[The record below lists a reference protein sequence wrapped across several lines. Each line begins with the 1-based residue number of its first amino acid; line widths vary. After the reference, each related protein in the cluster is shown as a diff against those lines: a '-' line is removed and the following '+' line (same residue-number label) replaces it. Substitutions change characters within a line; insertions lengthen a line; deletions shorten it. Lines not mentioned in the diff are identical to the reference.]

1 MHTLLT
7 SNSRG
12 LESLQDSLLATLVNI
27 APHLQNLQRATSS
40 MIVNLLASRA
50 GPEFLLANEGNHGQL
65 RELLEVVRAI
75 LEHQFEGV

>member
-50 GPEFLLANEGNHGQL
+50 GPEFLLANDGNHRQL
-65 RELLEVVRAI
+65 RELVEVVRAI